1 MLELIE
7 IEKKF
12 QEKKILENINFKVDK
27 GEFFGLLGSN
37 GAGKTTMIKLI
48 STLLLPSHGKI
59 LLDRNEITRNNVE
72 IKKRIT
78 TVTQE
83 YTLRGDMSVD
93 EIMEYQGRLYRIP
106 REQRKRDSKDLLEF
120 CGLMEHRKKR
130 VRELSGG
137 MKRKLM
143 LCRALLPKPELVL
156 LDEPTVGLDPFS
168 RRQMWDLISGLNQQ
182 GMTFILTTHY
192 MEEAQMLCKRIA
204 LIDEGRL
211 LDIAPPLELINQ
223 LGNIAVEV
231 VSPGGIQQEYFRNR
245 ELALAYAGSLNDPF
259 TLRQTNLEDVFIKRL
274 GRGID

>member
-1 MLELIE
+1 MLELID

-12 QEKKILENINFKVDK
+12 QNKKVLENINFSVEQ
-27 GEFFGLLGSN
+27 GEFFGLLGAN
-37 GAGKTTMIKLI
+37 GAGKTTIIRLI
-48 STLLLPSHGKI
+48 STLLLPSRGKI
-59 LLDRNEITRNNVE
+59 RLDGQEISRNSVDL
-72 IKKRIT
+72 KQKIT

-83 YTLRGDMSVD
+83 YTLRGDMTVA

-106 REQRKRDSKDLLEF
+106 KDRRRKDTKKLLEF
-120 CGLMEHRKKR
+120 CGLMAHQKKR

-168 RRQMWDLISGLNQQ
+168 RRQMWDLISGLNRQ

-192 MEEAQMLCKRIA
+192 MEEAQLLCSRIA

-211 LDIAPPLELINQ
+211 LEIAPPLAMISQ
-223 LGNIAVEV
+223 LGAIAVDV
-231 VSPGGIQQEYFRNR
+231 ATATGIKREFFQNK
-245 ELALAYAGSLNDPF
+245 ELAIAYAASLKDPF
-259 TLRQTNLEDVFIKRL
+259 TLRETNLEDVFIRRL

>member
-1 MLELIE
+1 MLEIIG

-12 QEKKILENINFKVDK
+12 GNKTVLKNINFKVDK

-37 GAGKTTMIKLI
+37 GAGKTTLIKLI
-48 STLLLPSHGKI
+48 STLLLPSAGKI
-59 LLDRNEITRNNVE
+59 LLDGKEITRHNVQL
-72 IKKRIT
+72 KKRIT

-83 YTLRGDMSVD
+83 YTLRGDMTVD
-93 EIMEYQGRLYRIP
+93 EIMEYQGRLYQIP
-106 REQRKRDSKDLLEF
+106 REQRKKDSQNLLEF

-168 RRQMWDLISGLNQQ
+168 RRQMWDLISSLNQQ

-192 MEEAQMLCKRIA
+192 MEEAQMLCQRIT
-204 LIDEGRL
+204 LIDQGKL
-211 LDIAPPLELINQ
+211 LEIAPPLEMINQ

-231 VSPGGIQQEYFRNR
+231 VTPGGRQQAYFKNR
-245 ELALAYAGSLNDPF
+245 ELALAYAKKLSDPF
-259 TLRQTNLEDVFIKRL
+259 TLRQTNLEDVFIRRL
-274 GRGID
+274 GRGLE

>member
-1 MLELIE
+1 MLEIIA

-12 QEKKILENINFKVDK
+12 DNKKVLDNINFIVNK

-48 STLLLPSHGKI
+48 STLLLPSDGKI
-59 LLDRNEITRNNVE
+59 LLDGKEITRNNVQ
-72 IKKRIT
+72 IKKKIT

-83 YTLRGDMSVD
+83 YTLRGDMDVD
-93 EIMEYQGRLYRIP
+93 EIMEYQGRLYQLP
-106 REQRKRDSKDLLEF
+106 REQRKKDSKNLLEF

-168 RRQMWDLISGLNQQ
+168 RRQIWDLISGLNQQ

-192 MEEAQMLCKRIA
+192 MEEAQMLCQRIA
-204 LIDEGRL
+204 LIDQGQL
-211 LDIAPPLELINQ
+211 LEIAPPQELINQ
-223 LGNIAVEV
+223 LGNIAINV
-231 VSPGGIQQEYFRNR
+231 VTPVGIQQKYFKNR
-245 ELALAYAGSLNDPF
+245 ERALDYAKNLSDPF
-259 TLRQTNLEDVFIKRL
+259 TLRETNLEDVFIKRL

>member
-1 MLELIE
+1 
-7 IEKKF
+7 
-12 QEKKILENINFKVDK
+12 VY
-27 GEFFGLLGSN
+27 
-37 GAGKTTMIKLI
+37 
-48 STLLLPSHGKI
+48 
-59 LLDRNEITRNNVE
+59 
-72 IKKRIT
+72 KR
-78 TVTQE
+78 Q
-83 YTLRGDMSVD
+83 
-93 EIMEYQGRLYRIP
+93 
-106 REQRKRDSKDLLEF
+106 
-120 CGLMEHRKKR
+120 
-130 VRELSGG
+130 LSGG